1 MLRIRIYVV
10 TFQPVEI
17 IEKNHNR
24 DEIILRRR
32 ASTKF
37 IDNKLNTLHFSL
49 HTPLVQQSARVLIDG
64 PSELVFDYMIP
75 DGMNVVTGCRVRIPL
90 RNRDSTGTVLD
101 IGPPPQTNYNLRP
114 ISKLIDPEPLITPTL
129 MKLGK
134 WIADYYVAPLEQVMR
149 ALLPESV
156 RQDAHSEKVQK
167 VVEIVQMPDAEAL
180 DKLAKRAPKQHVI
193 LKLLAANEGKMSLKD
208 LGGGSITAAVKSL
221 EKKGHVKLAAEAV
234 RRDPDADQEF
244 MESAPLNLNEEQT
257 IALDQVISP
266 ALNTNGIPKPILLH
280 GVTGSGKT
288 EVYLQAV
295 QHTLDQGKS
304 ALVLIPEISL
314 TPQTVQRFKSRFASM
329 QDQVAVL
336 HSHLSQG
343 ERFDEWHRIR
353 KGEARIVIGA
363 RSAIFAP
370 LTNVGII
377 IVDEEHENTYKQ
389 ETSPRYHGRD
399 IAVLRAHFEKS
410 VILLGSATPSLESY
424 QNTQSGKYVLSRMT
438 LRVDNQSMPIMR
450 VLDMRIESQKQK
462 GRIAILSDRLRVSME
477 KKLENGEQ
485 IILFLNRRGFAR
497 SLQCPPCGHVCECQ
511 HCAIPLT
518 YHRTEDRLMCH
529 MCGYQSLPPKKC
541 PECKDDAIRFQGFG
555 TQKVEEVI
563 QKVFP
568 QASLARI
575 DADTMRRKNA
585 LRDTL
590 NKFKAHKIDIII
602 GTQMIAKGLHF
613 PNVTLVG
620 VLNADLGLHVPD
632 FRAGERTFQLLTQV
646 AGRAGRGELE
656 GEVIVQ
662 TFSPHSPS
670 IQFARHHDFEGFAEQ
685 ELQFRNQFV
694 YPPFSHCAILGT
706 RSTHERRAEFTLEN
720 LHKRLTK
727 DLPPQIELGE
737 PMPSPLTRAH
747 GQYRYHLMLKST
759 SARALHQHVQR
770 TLANTPPPE
779 DVTIVFD
786 MDALGFF

>member
-1 MLRIRIYVV
+1 M
-10 TFQPVEI
+10 
-17 IEKNHNR
+17 
-24 DEIILRRR
+24 
-32 ASTKF
+32 
-37 IDNKLNTLHFSL
+37 
-49 HTPLVQQSARVLIDG
+49 QQSARVLIDG

-75 DGMNVVTGCRVRIPL
+75 DDMQVVTGCRVRIPL
-90 RNRDSTGTVLD
+90 RNRDSTGTVLE

-114 ISKLIDPEPLITPTL
+114 VSKLIDPEPLITPQL

-134 WIADYYVAPLEQVMR
+134 WIADYYVAPLELVMR

-156 RQDAHSEKVQK
+156 RQEMHSEKTRK
-167 VVEIVQMPDAEAL
+167 IVEIKQMPDTETL
-180 DKLAKRAPKQHVI
+180 EKLAKRAPKQHII
-193 LKLLAANEGKMSLKD
+193 LKLLESNSGMMSLKD
-208 LGGGSITAAVKSL
+208 LGGGSVTAAVKSL
-221 EKKGHVKLAAEAV
+221 VKKDYVFLKEETV
-234 RRDPDADQEF
+234 RRDPDEDQEF
-244 MESAPLNLNEEQT
+244 LESTPLKLNPEQVV
-257 IALDQVISP
+257 ALEKIVNP
-266 ALNTNGIPKPILLH
+266 ATNDKGIPKPILLL

-295 QHTLDQGKS
+295 QHALDQGKS
-304 ALVLIPEISL
+304 ALILVPEISL
-314 TPQTVQRFKSRFASM
+314 TPQTVQRFKSRFAGL

-377 IVDEEHENTYKQ
+377 VVDEEHENTYKQ
-389 ETSPRYHGRD
+389 ETAPRYHGRD
-399 IAVLRAHFEKS
+399 IAVLRAHFEKA
-410 VILLGSATPSLESY
+410 VVVLGSATPSLESF
-424 QNTQSGKYVLSRMT
+424 QNTQSGKYELVRLDQ
-438 LRVDNQSMPIMR
+438 RVDSHSMPIMR
-450 VLDMRIESQKQK
+450 VLDMRIEAQKQK
-462 GRIAILSDRLRVSME
+462 GRLAILSDRLRLSME

-511 HCAIPLT
+511 HCSIPLT

-529 MCGYQSLPPKKC
+529 MCGYTSLPPKKC
-541 PECKDDAIRFQGFG
+541 PSCGDEAIRMQGFG

-568 QASLARI
+568 QARMARI

-656 GEVIVQ
+656 GEVIIQ
-662 TFSPHSPS
+662 TFTPHSPS
-670 IQFARHHDFEGFAEQ
+670 VQFARHHDFDGYAEQ
-685 ELQFRNQFV
+685 ELQFRNKFL
-694 YPPFSHCAILGT
+694 YPPFAHCALLGT

-720 LHKRLTK
+720 LHKRLKK

-747 GQYRYHLMLKST
+747 GQFRYHLMLKST
-759 SARALHQHVQR
+759 SARALHQHVKSI
-770 TLANTPPPE
+770 LAATPPPD
-779 DVTIVFD
+779 DVTIIFD
-786 MDALGFF
+786 MDALGFS

>member
-1 MLRIRIYVV
+1 M
-10 TFQPVEI
+10 
-17 IEKNHNR
+17 
-24 DEIILRRR
+24 
-32 ASTKF
+32 
-37 IDNKLNTLHFSL
+37 
-49 HTPLVQQSARVLIDG
+49 QQSAKVLIDG
-64 PSELVFDYMIP
+64 PSELMFDYLVPETMQILP
-75 DGMNVVTGCRVRIPL
+75 GCRVRVPL
-90 RNRDSTGTVLD
+90 RSRDSTGTVID
-101 IGPPPQTNYNLRP
+101 IGPPPQTNFALRQ
-114 ISKLIDPEPLITPTL
+114 ISALIDPEPLITPKL
-129 MKLGK
+129 MQLGK
-134 WIADYYVAPLEQVMR
+134 WIANYYVAPLEQVMR

-156 RQDAHSEKVQK
+156 RQDAHSEKTRK
-167 VVEIVQMPDAEAL
+167 VASLTAMPEADEL
-180 DKLAKRAPKQHVI
+180 EKMAKRAPKQHII
-193 LKLLAANEGKMSLKD
+193 LKLLQANGGTMSLKE
-208 LGGGSITAAVKSL
+208 LGGGSVSAAVKSL
-221 EKKGHVKLAAEAV
+221 EKKGHLQLIEEAV
-234 RRDPDADQEF
+234 RRNPDEDQEF
-244 MESAPLNLNEEQT
+244 LETTPLNLNPEQKQ
-257 IALDQVISP
+257 ALDQITTP
-266 ALNTNGIPKPILLH
+266 KTNQSGTPKPILLH

-314 TPQTVQRFKSRFASM
+314 TPQTVQRFKSRFASL

-353 KGEARIVIGA
+353 NGEARIVIGA

-370 LTNVGII
+370 LTNLGII

-389 ETSPRYHGRD
+389 ETAPRYHGRD
-399 IAVLRAHFEKS
+399 IAVLRAHFEKAT
-410 VILLGSATPSLESY
+410 VVLGSATPSLESF
-424 QNTQSGKYVLSRMT
+424 QNTQSGKYELIRLTQRADS
-438 LRVDNQSMPIMR
+438 QAMPIMR
-450 VLDMRIESQKQK
+450 VLDMRIEAQKQK
-462 GRIAILSDRLRVSME
+462 GRVAILSDRLRVSME
-477 KKLENGEQ
+477 KKLKQGEQ

-518 YHRTEDRLMCH
+518 YHRTEERLICH
-529 MCGYQSLPPKKC
+529 MCGYQALPPKKC
-541 PECKDDAIRFQGFG
+541 PSCGDEAIRLQGFG

-568 QASLARI
+568 QARMARI

-620 VLNADLGLHVPD
+620 ILNADLGLHVPD

-662 TFSPHSPS
+662 TFTPHSPS
-670 IQFARHHDFEGFAEQ
+670 IQFARHHDFDGYAEQ

-694 YPPFSHCAILGT
+694 YPPFSHCALLGT

-720 LHKRLTK
+720 LHKRLQK
-727 DLPPQIELGE
+727 DLPPQIEIGE

-747 GQYRYHLMLKST
+747 GQFRYQLMLKST

-770 TLANTPPPE
+770 TLAATPPPE
-779 DVTIVFD
+779 DVTIIFD

>member
-1 MLRIRIYVV
+1 M
-10 TFQPVEI
+10 
-17 IEKNHNR
+17 
-24 DEIILRRR
+24 
-32 ASTKF
+32 
-37 IDNKLNTLHFSL
+37 
-49 HTPLVQQSARVLIDG
+49 QQSARVLIDG

-75 DGMNVVTGCRVRIPL
+75 DGMPVVTGCRVRIPL

-114 ISKLIDPEPLITPTL
+114 VSKLIDPEPLITPQL

-156 RQDAHSEKVQK
+156 RQDMHSEKTRK
-167 VVEIVQMPDAEAL
+167 VVEIKEMLDAEAL
-180 DKLAKRAPKQHVI
+180 DKLAKRAPKQHII
-193 LKLLAANEGKMSLKD
+193 LKLLESNSGMMSLKD
-208 LGGGSITAAVKSL
+208 LGGGSVTAAVKSL
-221 EKKGHVKLAAEAV
+221 EKKGHVVLKQEAV
-234 RRDPDADQEF
+234 RRDPDEDQEF
-244 MESAPLNLNEEQT
+244 LESAPLKLNPEQEV
-257 IALDQVISP
+257 ALEKIVNP
-266 ALNTNGIPKPILLH
+266 ATNDKGVPKPILLL

-295 QHTLDQGKS
+295 QHAIDQGKS
-304 ALVLIPEISL
+304 ALVLVPEISL
-314 TPQTVQRFKSRFASM
+314 TPQTVQRFKSRFAGL
-329 QDQVAVL
+329 QDKVAVL

-370 LTNVGII
+370 LTDVGII

-399 IAVLRAHFEKS
+399 IAVLRAHFEKA
-410 VILLGSATPSLESY
+410 VVVLGSATPSLESF
-424 QNTQSGKYVLSRMT
+424 QNTQSGKYELVRLDQRADSQA
-438 LRVDNQSMPIMR
+438 LPIMR
-450 VLDMRIESQKQK
+450 VLDMRIEAQKQK
-462 GRIAILSDRLRVSME
+462 GRLAILSDRLRVSME

-541 PECKDDAIRFQGFG
+541 PSCGDEAIRLQGFG

-568 QASLARI
+568 KARMARI

-656 GEVIVQ
+656 GEVIIQ
-662 TFSPHSPS
+662 TFTPHSPS
-670 IQFARHHDFEGFAEQ
+670 VQFSRHHDFDGYAEQ

-694 YPPFSHCAILGT
+694 YPPFAHCALLGT

-720 LHKRLTK
+720 LHKRLK
-727 DLPPQIELGE
+727 KELPPQVELGE

-747 GQYRYHLMLKST
+747 GQFRYHLMLKST
-759 SARALHQHVQR
+759 SARALHQHVKR
-770 TLANTPPPE
+770 ILTATPPPD
-779 DVTIVFD
+779 DVTIIFD

>member
-1 MLRIRIYVV
+1 M
-10 TFQPVEI
+10 
-17 IEKNHNR
+17 
-24 DEIILRRR
+24 
-32 ASTKF
+32 
-37 IDNKLNTLHFSL
+37 
-49 HTPLVQQSARVLIDG
+49 QQSARVLIDG

-75 DGMNVVTGCRVRIPL
+75 DDMAVVTGCRVRIPL
-90 RNRDSTGTVLD
+90 RNRDSTGTVLE

-114 ISKLIDPEPLITPTL
+114 VSKLIDPEPLITPQL

-134 WIADYYVAPLEQVMR
+134 WIAEYYVAPLEQVMR

-156 RQDAHSEKVQK
+156 RQDMHSEKTRK
-167 VVEIVQMPDAEAL
+167 IVEIKTMPDAEAL
-180 DKLAKRAPKQHVI
+180 DKLAKRAPKQHII
-193 LKLLAANEGKMSLKD
+193 LKLLESNSGIMSLKD
-208 LGGGSITAAVKSL
+208 LGGGSVTAAVKSL
-221 EKKGHVKLAAEAV
+221 EKKGHVVLKEETV
-234 RRDPDADQEF
+234 RRDPDEDQEF
-244 MESAPLNLNEEQT
+244 LESAPLKLNPEQEV
-257 IALDQVISP
+257 ALEKIVNP
-266 ALNTNGIPKPILLH
+266 ATNDKAIPKPILLL

-295 QHTLDQGKS
+295 QNAIDQGKS
-304 ALVLIPEISL
+304 ALVLVPEISL
-314 TPQTVQRFKSRFASM
+314 TPQTVQRFKSRFAAL
-329 QDQVAVL
+329 QDHVAVL

-370 LTNVGII
+370 LTDVGII

-399 IAVLRAHFEKS
+399 IAVLRAHFEKA
-410 VILLGSATPSLESY
+410 VVVLGSATPSLESF
-424 QNTQSGKYVLSRMT
+424 QNTQSGKYELVRLDQRADSH
-438 LRVDNQSMPIMR
+438 SMPIMR
-450 VLDMRIESQKQK
+450 VLDMRIEAQKQK
-462 GRIAILSDRLRVSME
+462 GRQAILSDKLRTSME

-541 PECKDDAIRFQGFG
+541 PSCGDEAIRLQGFG

-568 QASLARI
+568 QARMARI

-656 GEVIVQ
+656 GEVIIQ
-662 TFSPHSPS
+662 TFTPHSPS
-670 IQFARHHDFEGFAEQ
+670 VQFSRHHDFDGYAEQ
-685 ELQFRNQFV
+685 ELQFRNKFL
-694 YPPFSHCAILGT
+694 YPPFAHCALLGT

-720 LHKRLTK
+720 LHKRLKK
-727 DLPPQIELGE
+727 DLPPQVELGE

-747 GQYRYHLMLKST
+747 GQFRYHLMLKST
-759 SARALHQHVQR
+759 SARALHQHVKR
-770 TLANTPPPE
+770 ILTATPPPD

-786 MDALGFF
+786 MDALGFS